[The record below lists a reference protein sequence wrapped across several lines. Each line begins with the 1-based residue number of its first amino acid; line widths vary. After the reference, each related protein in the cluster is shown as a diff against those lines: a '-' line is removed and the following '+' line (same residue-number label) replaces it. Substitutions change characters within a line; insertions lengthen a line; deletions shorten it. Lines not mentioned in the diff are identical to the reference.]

1 MEFCSVLRYSG
12 IPCFVTI
19 AVTVYVLCIIM
30 GMVIE
35 GSSEEFIKMHGVID
49 RAHARSNVAQ
59 KMILNV
65 CAHTV
70 YPLKSRL
77 GL

>member
-1 MEFCSVLRYSG
+1 MD
-12 IPCFVTI
+12 
-19 AVTVYVLCIIM
+19 
-30 GMVIE
+30 MVIE

-49 RAHARSNVAQ
+49 RAHARSSVAQ
-59 KMILNV
+59 KMILTV